1 MDKIQLIEE
10 NRIKHGYSVISRNVS
25 MKGYKKFNNK
35 HKKENIIFKLES
47 NLAIYKKVGTISNLL
62 KNLRLL
68 AKKDDE
74 FSRLYSKYI
83 QCIVDK
89 HRNCLII
96 DDLIEIR
103 DSLCDYSTFMTD
115 IYEINDDQYDFDDH
129 KISFTWNDIE
139 VLFESENLL
148 SKFLEN
154 RFEVN
159 DFRFNTLLIGKIQEF
174 NKNFQKL
181 ELILQ
186 EDDLKYSQAVF
197 LFRNLNETTANLQKF
212 LNENYYTSDFVSETY
227 NDLQL
232 ILKSLKHFKKEI
244 NLPENLGSLFEKY
257 RNQLQN
263 LKIDNETMRQVLIDE
278 LEGRITF
285 KSFKRMPLG
294 PVFYDLAYDFVQ
306 FPKEDDI
313 SKEKM
318 NLLDMNKK

>member
-10 NRIKHGYSVISRNVS
+10 NRIRHGYSVISRNVS

-35 HKKENIIFKLES
+35 HKKEDIIFKLES

-89 HRNCLII
+89 HRKCLNI

-159 DFRFNTLLIGKIQEF
+159 DFIFNTLLIGKIQEF

-181 ELILQ
+181 ESILQ

-263 LKIDNETMRQVLIDE
+263 LKIDNETMKQVLIDE
-278 LEGRITF
+278 LERRITF